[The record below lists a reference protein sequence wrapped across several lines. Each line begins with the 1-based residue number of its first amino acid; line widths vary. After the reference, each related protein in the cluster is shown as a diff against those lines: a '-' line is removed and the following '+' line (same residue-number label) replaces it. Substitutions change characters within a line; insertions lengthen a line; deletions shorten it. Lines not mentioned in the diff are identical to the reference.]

1 MKAAGG
7 ASATAHLQQKK
18 RKLGA
23 KTSSP
28 SKRTRVADILFGS
41 SSPLKS
47 RGDSKDAGD
56 GEATTLA
63 ASPVTVVPPPS
74 AVPQASA
81 SGSCRPP
88 GLDVNDP
95 EAESNDDDIDVL
107 GSPVGDAE
115 CRDLVNTE
123 TVLSHRKA
131 STNSSSSSSSSSSDG
146 SERRVSSKEEGDP
159 EEMWMEEEAE
169 ACPTIHVSTKT
180 GSDADLSSPME
191 SSNFFISQDD
201 PVAAA
206 ADLGASEAKLIGGQI
221 VGSLHFESRDRECEF
236 LS

>member
-7 ASATAHLQQKK
+7 ASAIVHLEQKK
-18 RKLGA
+18 RKLGV
-23 KTSSP
+23 KTFGP
-28 SKRTRVADILFGS
+28 SKR
-41 SSPLKS
+41 LKS
-47 RGDSKDAGD
+47 RGDSEDAGD
-56 GEATTLA
+56 GEASTLA

-95 EAESNDDDIDVL
+95 EAESNDDDVDVL

-115 CRDLVNTE
+115 CHDVVATE
-123 TVLSHRKA
+123 MVLSHRKA
-131 STNSSSSSSSSSSDG
+131 STNSSSSSSSSSFDG
-146 SERRVSSKEEGDP
+146 SERRVSSKEEGDW
-159 EEMWMEEEAE
+159 EEMWMEEEAK

-191 SSNFFISQDD
+191 SSNFFVSQDD
-201 PVAAA
+201 PVLLLLI
-206 ADLGASEAKLIGGQI
+206 LGLRRP
-221 VGSLHFESRDRECEF
+221 SLSVARLWAVFTLKAGIKSVSSCPRMGRRSVF
-236 LS
+236 L